1 MIGYLKSCTLMQRKC
16 GLQASKF
23 CYYRKKIEKISMA
36 EGAGPSSGA
45 LEDAEKQ
52 FDAFE
57 EEDEKDEGDTNLV
70 LEDCNERIF
79 RY

>member
-1 MIGYLKSCTLMQRKC
+1 
-16 GLQASKF
+16 
-23 CYYRKKIEKISMA
+23 MA

-70 LEDCNERIF
+70 LEFLSNERIF
-79 RY
+79 QVLR

>member
-1 MIGYLKSCTLMQRKC
+1 M
-16 GLQASKF
+16 ASKPLNF
-23 CYYRKKIEKISMA
+23 VITDKIEKISMA

-45 LEDAEKQ
+45 LDDAEKQ

-79 RY
+79 QVLR

>member
-1 MIGYLKSCTLMQRKC
+1 
-16 GLQASKF
+16 
-23 CYYRKKIEKISMA
+23 MA

-57 EEDEKDEGDTNLV
+57 EEDEKDEGDTNLF

-79 RY
+79 QVLR